1 MAFESNRDMAGERR
15 SRGVRGALVCLWLT
29 ALTVSAA
36 PLPDARRA
44 QLRDLV
50 LEDCGSCHG
59 LRLTGGLGPPL
70 TREALSGRTLAAV
83 AATIRDGRA
92 GTPMPP
98 WKPLLSDADIDWIAH
113 FLKDGGG
120 AP

>member
-1 MAFESNRDMAGERR
+1 MRSLVLCACVLLAANAG
-15 SRGVRGALVCLWLT
+15 
-29 ALTVSAA
+29 AA
-36 PLPDARRA
+36 PLSAAR
-44 QLRDLV
+44 QTELRDLV

-59 LRLTGGLGPPL
+59 LHLTGGLGPAL
-70 TREALSGRTLAAV
+70 TRAALADRPLALV

-98 WKPLLSDADIDWIAH
+98 WKPLLSDTEIDWIAH